1 MGLSFCVMLQIWP
14 LRFACNAGV
23 SAGKF
28 LSVKD
33 LLISQLICELTLS
46 NASSML
52 KFLQQQQIRI
62 EIHTVDRR
70 WINAGN
76 LRVMHPV
83 QQHVGH
89 PF

>member
-1 MGLSFCVMLQIWP
+1 MLQIWP

-33 LLISQLICELTLS
+33 LLISQPICELTLS

-52 KFLQQQQIRI
+52 KFLQTAARKNRNL
-62 EIHTVDRR
+62 ECFLR
-70 WINAGN
+70 WMIVVNV
-76 LRVMHPV
+76 RVVHAI

-89 PF
+89 SL